1 MGWLALREGKVLQKT
16 KTKIKVSFTETE
28 VLCFKESFTFQSK
41 CCILKKELCE
51 IESFIYLKES
61 IIINQKVFFLSTISS
76 KESLISSKESLISLR
91 ESVMIWNE
99 SIVL

>member
-16 KTKIKVSFTETE
+16 KAKIKVSFTEKK
-28 VLCFKESFTFQSK
+28 VLRFKESFTFQSK

-61 IIINQKVFFLSTISS
+61 IIINQKVLFLSTISSKESLISS

-91 ESVMIWNE
+91 ESVMI
-99 SIVL
+99 